1 VLGEGIAWLPDFLV
15 RDAVEAGKL
24 APVLS
29 QWRPKKHQLWTY
41 YFVYADRRYALPSTQ
56 PPYGTPMLQSGRRPQ
71 HHQQT

>member
-1 VLGEGIAWLPDFLV
+1 
-15 RDAVEAGKL
+15 
-24 APVLS
+24 
-29 QWRPKKHQLWTY
+29 LWTY